1 MAVRVEIGS
10 DGMPEMKFPEPFN
23 VAEYLV
29 DRHVEEGRGG
39 KAALRTLDRE
49 VTYGDLRDGVN
60 RYGNVLRELG
70 MASGDRLV
78 MVMNDGPEFFFLFWG
93 AVKAGVIPVP
103 LNVLF
108 RAADFE
114 TILRDA
120 RPACVVYAAEF
131 AGEVEAAL
139 GGLEV
144 KPNTILAL
152 EGNAGMDAAARHAAG
167 EMKAEAT
174 RASDDCYCLY
184 SSGTT
189 GRPKGVLHSHNDV
202 AVCCQFYSVDVLGAQ
217 ESDVFFSVARLFF
230 SYGVGVAL
238 TAPLWVGGTA
248 VLDERRPTP
257 QTVLEIFRRCEP
269 SVFAAV
275 PTFYAK
281 FLASSALRRE
291 DVPRLRRCITAAEP
305 MPPELHRRWLEA
317 TGVPVL
323 EGIGSTEAGHVYI
336 SNRMDDM
343 KPGTLGRPVP
353 GYQVRIVDEAG
364 NEVDGETPGRLLV
377 KGPSVLKRYWNDP
390 ERTGKALRDG
400 WFDSGDTFTRDAEGR
415 YVFCGRG
422 DDMLKV
428 SGRWVS
434 PFEIESAL
442 AEHGKILE
450 AAVVGRPDE
459 NGLVKAE
466 AWVVLRSSADASPQ
480 TGEEIRMFCKAKLAP
495 YKAPAWVYFV
505 EQLPKTATG
514 KIQRYKL
521 RAALRGR
528 EKTA

>member
-1 MAVRVEIGS
+1 MTVRVETGPH
-10 DGMPEMKFPEPFN
+10 GPVMRFPVPFN
-23 VAEYLV
+23 VAAFLV
-29 DRHVEEGRGG
+29 DRHVEEGRGE
-39 KAALRTLDRE
+39 KVALRTLARE
-49 VTYGDLRDGVN
+49 LTYGELRCGVN
-60 RYGNVLRELG
+60 RYGNVLTELG
-70 MASGDRLV
+70 LARGDRLV
-78 MVMNDGPEFFFLFWG
+78 MVINDCPEFFFLFWG
-93 AVKAGVIPVP
+93 AVKAGITPIP

-114 TILRDA
+114 AILRDA
-120 RPACVVYAAEF
+120 QPGGIVYAVDF
-131 AGEVEAAL
+131 AAEVEKAL
-139 GGLEV
+139 NALHGKPRLILPMEGRAGL
-144 KPNTILAL
+144 IDLADR
-152 EGNAGMDAAARHAAG
+152 ASG
-167 EMKAEAT
+167 EMKAAET
-174 RASDDCYCLY
+174 RAEDDCYCLY

-189 GRPKGVLHSHNDV
+189 GRPKGVPHSHNDV
-202 AVCCQFYSVDVLGAQ
+202 AVCCQFYSVDVLGAR
-217 ESDVFFSVARLFF
+217 EDDVFFSVARLFF

-257 QTVLEIFRRCEP
+257 QTVLEIFRRCRP
-269 SVFAAV
+269 SIFAAV

-281 FLASSALRRE
+281 FLASSELRRE

-343 KPGTLGRPVP
+343 RPGTLGRPVP

-364 NEVDGETPGRLLV
+364 NEVSGETPGRLLV

-390 ERTGKALRDG
+390 ERTARALKEG
-400 WFDSGDTFTRDAEGR
+400 WFDSGDTFIRDSEGR

-442 AEHGKILE
+442 AEHPKILE

-466 AWVVLRSSADASPQ
+466 SWVVLRNSADASPA
-480 TGEEIRMFCKAKLAP
+480 TGEEIRAFCKSRLAP